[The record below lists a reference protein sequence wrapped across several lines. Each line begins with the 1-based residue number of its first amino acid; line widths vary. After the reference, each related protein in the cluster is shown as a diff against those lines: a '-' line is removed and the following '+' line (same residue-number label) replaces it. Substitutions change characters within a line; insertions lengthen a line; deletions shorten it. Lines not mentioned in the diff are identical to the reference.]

1 MFDATPACRLVNAKL
16 APPPET
22 SPECAHAAVH
32 GRGLQDDVGTADVG
46 TAIYRASREGSDSTK
61 ERDADVQI
69 TDARRM
75 ARSLMDEH
83 GLTSWR
89 LVFDNAKTRA
99 GVCRPARKEIGLSR
113 ALTQLH
119 SEAEVRDTVL
129 HEIAHALVG
138 AGHGHDAVWRAK
150 ALEIGCSG
158 TRCVPETAPRVEG
171 PWKGTCP
178 AGHVVTRHRRPER
191 VMSCRYCTSSFDV
204 DALLSWTRH
213 GRIVAMHPRYL
224 AELEQIM
231 ARHASRTAALP
242 DMPGATDDDTAI
254 AAQRLLPRSRPPL
267 LPVGATVRI
276 GGTGKYSG
284 LVGKVVKR
292 GRTRYH
298 VRVKAGVLT
307 VPFDMAE
314 AA

>member
-1 MFDATPACRLVNAKL
+1 VIERFERMFDI
-16 APPPET
+16 T
-22 SPECAHAAVH
+22 SPRRSVNGKGAV
-32 GRGLQDDVGTADVG
+32 GRVL
-46 TAIYRASREGSDSTK
+46 YRASREGSDSTK
-61 ERDADVQI
+61 ERDAAMQI

-83 GLTSWR
+83 GLTDWR

-99 GVCRPARKEIGLSR
+99 GVCRPSRKEIGLSR

-119 SEAEVRDTVL
+119 PEAEVRDTVL

-138 AGHGHDAVWRAK
+138 TGHGHDAVWRAK
-150 ALEIGCSG
+150 ALAIGCSG

-191 VMSCRYCTSSFDV
+191 VMSCRHCASSFDAT
-204 DALLSWTRH
+204 ALLRWTWK
-213 GRIVAMHPRYL
+213 GRTVPMHPRYL
-224 AELEQIM
+224 AELEQIL
-231 ARHASRTAALP
+231 ARQANRVAGQAAAL
-242 DMPGATDDDTAI
+242 GALGPLAGGSAGEDEPV

-298 VRVKAGVLT
+298 VQVRAGVLT
-307 VPFDMAE
+307 VPFDLVE
-314 AA
+314 AG

>member
-1 MFDATPACRLVNAKL
+1 M
-16 APPPET
+16 
-22 SPECAHAAVH
+22 
-32 GRGLQDDVGTADVG
+32 
-46 TAIYRASREGSDSTK
+46 
-61 ERDADVQI
+61 QI

-75 ARSLMDEH
+75 ARALMDEH
-83 GLTSWR
+83 GLTGWR

-99 GVCRPARKEIGLSR
+99 GVCRPSRKEIGLSR

-138 AGHGHDAVWRAK
+138 TGHGHDAVWRAK
-150 ALEIGCSG
+150 ALAIGCSG

-191 VMSCRYCTSSFDV
+191 VMSCRHCASSFDAT
-204 DALLSWTRH
+204 ALLRWTWK
-213 GRIVAMHPRYL
+213 GRTVPMHPRYM
-224 AELEQIM
+224 AELEQIL
-231 ARHASRTAALP
+231 ARQATRAAAGRTRTFGSGISAEDQP
-242 DMPGATDDDTAI
+242 V

-267 LPVGATVRI
+267 LPVGASVRI

-284 LVGKVVKR
+284 LVGKIVKR

-298 VRVKAGVLT
+298 VQVRAGLLT
-307 VPFDMAE
+307 VPFDLVE
-314 AA
+314 AG